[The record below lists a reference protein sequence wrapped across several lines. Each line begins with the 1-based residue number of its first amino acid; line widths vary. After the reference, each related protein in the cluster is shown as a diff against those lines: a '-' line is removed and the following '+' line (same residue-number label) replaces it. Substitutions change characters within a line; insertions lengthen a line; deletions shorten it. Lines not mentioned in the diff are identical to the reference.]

1 MIKIKAFFRWLI
13 GRTLQLPPRY
23 MVVVLSVIIGVSTGL
38 IAVLLKNLVHI
49 INVFILEKFDIN
61 SSNFLYFVLPLIG
74 ILLTVLYLK
83 WFVKDDISHGISKV
97 LYAIAKKHGH
107 IKSHNNYTSVIAS
120 TLTVA
125 FGGSVGLEAPVVLT
139 GSSIGSTLAR
149 FFGQNHRTTIL
160 LVGCGAAGAIAAIFK
175 APITAVI
182 FSLEVLM
189 LDLTL
194 SSVLPLLIS
203 AATSASVSYL
213 LLGKQATFYFS
224 TQDPFVLSN
233 IPLYILLGIICGFVS
248 LYFSLGTEK
257 IEKWMS
263 KITKVYYKIALGGIV
278 VGLLI
283 YLFPPLYGEG
293 YQSLKLILT
302 GQGTSLVNGSLF
314 YNWQHYTGVFILFL
328 VFVVLFKMFA
338 SALTTS
344 SGGVGGVFAPSLFLG
359 GVTGYIA
366 SILFSFL
373 PGFHVSE
380 KNISLVGMAGI
391 MSGVMHAP
399 LTSVFLIAE
408 ITGGYSLFVPLMLTS
423 AISFLTVHIFEKH
436 SIYTKRLALNGELMT
451 HNKDKTILMLLKPG
465 TLIDRDFDYVLP
477 DQTLGDL
484 VKLVRQSKRNV
495 FPVLDAKKHI
505 VGMVMLEDI
514 REMLFDGELY
524 STTDIQDLMTV
535 PPAIIFEGEPMVK
548 IMNKFDETGAWTLP
562 VVDAH
567 QKYVGFLSKARIYA
581 AYRNLLSEFSEE

>member
-1 MIKIKAFFRWLI
+1 MIKVKAFFRWLV

-23 MVVVLSVIIGVSTGL
+23 MVIVLAVIIGISTGL

-49 INVFILEKFDIN
+49 TNVFILEKFDIN
-61 SSNFLYFVLPLIG
+61 SSNFLYFALPLVG
-74 ILLTVLYLK
+74 IFLTVLYVRC
-83 WFVKDDISHGISKV
+83 FVKDDVSHGISKV
-97 LYAIAKKHGH
+97 LYAIAKNHGH
-107 IKSHNNYTSVIAS
+107 IKPHNNYSSVIAS

-139 GSSIGSTLAR
+139 GSSIGSSLAR
-149 FFGQNHRTTIL
+149 FFGQNHKTTIL

-182 FSLEVLM
+182 FSIEVLM

-203 AATSASVSYL
+203 AATAASVSYL

-233 IPLYILLGIICGFVS
+233 IPLYVLLGIICGFVS
-248 LYFSLGTEK
+248 LYFSRGTER
-257 IEKWMS
+257 IEHWMS
-263 KITKVYYKIALGGIV
+263 KITKVYYKIVIGGIV
-278 VGLLI
+278 VGVLI

-314 YNWQHYTGVFILFL
+314 YQWQHYTGAFILFL
-328 VFVVLFKMFA
+328 LFVVFFKMFA

-359 GVTGYIA
+359 GVTGYLA
-366 SILFSFL
+366 SLLFQKL
-373 PGFHVSE
+373 PFFHVSE

-408 ITGGYSLFVPLMLTS
+408 ITGGYSLFVPLMITS
-423 AISFLTVHIFEKH
+423 AISFFTIRVFDKH
-436 SIYTKRLALNGELMT
+436 SIYTKRLAQKGELRT
-451 HNKDKTILMLLKPG
+451 HNKDKAILMLLKPKP
-465 TLIDRDFDYVLP
+465 LIERDFLSVLP
-477 DQTLGDL
+477 EQTLGDL

-495 FPVLDAKKHI
+495 FPVIDSKNHI
-505 VGMVMLEDI
+505 VGMVLLDDI
-514 REMLFDGELY
+514 RDLLFDGELY
-524 STTDIQDLMTV
+524 PTTYIRELMTA
-535 PPAIIFEGEPMVK
+535 PPAIVLENEPMIK
-548 IMNKFDETGAWTLP
+548 ILNKFDETGAWNLP
-562 VVDAH
+562 VVDAY
-567 QKYVGFLSKARIYA
+567 QQYVGFLSKARIYA
-581 AYRNLLSEFSEE
+581 TYRNLLLEFSEE

>member
-23 MVVVLSVIIGVSTGL
+23 MVVVLSVIIGVATGL

-49 INVFILEKFDIN
+49 TNVFILEKFDIN

-314 YNWQHYTGVFILFL
+314 YNWQHYTGAFILFL
-328 VFVVLFKMFA
+328 VFVVFFKMFA

-436 SIYTKRLALNGELMT
+436 SIYTKRLALKGELMT

-465 TLIDRDFDYVLP
+465 ALIDRDFDYVLP

-495 FPVLDAKKHI
+495 FPVLDVKKHI

-514 REMLFDGELY
+514 REILFDGELY

-535 PPAIIFEGEPMVK
+535 PPAIIFEGEPMLK

>member
-13 GRTLQLPPRY
+13 GRTLQLSPRY
-23 MVVVLSVIIGVSTGL
+23 MVVVLSVIIGFATGL

-49 INVFILEKFDIN
+49 TNVFILEKFDIN

-314 YNWQHYTGVFILFL
+314 YNWQHYTGAFILFL
-328 VFVVLFKMFA
+328 VFVVFFKMFA

-436 SIYTKRLALNGELMT
+436 SIYTKRLALKGELMT

-465 TLIDRDFDYVLP
+465 ALIDRDFDYVLP

-505 VGMVMLEDI
+505 IGMVMLEDI

-535 PPAIIFEGEPMVK
+535 PPAIIFEGEPMIK
-548 IMNKFDETGAWTLP
+548 IMNKFDETGVWTLP